1 MNIIINAIM
10 SGLSSIGYGLMY
22 RVPKKSVLGNFF
34 AGTIGT
40 LTYGILW
47 NNFGMTFGAY
57 LIASLMI
64 GVMAEVFARINKLPA
79 TVFLAPGL
87 IPLVPGI
94 AIFNMMNAFANKSYA
109 EALSN
114 LSNAA
119 SYAMGI
125 ALGIVVSSLYSR
137 SLKNYRSYFKLVKIK
152 RISKK
157 KKETDNRDILQ

>member
-34 AGTIGT
+34 AGTVGT

-47 NNFGMTFGAY
+47 NKFGMTFGAY

-79 TVFLAPGL
+79 TVFLAPSL

-94 AIFNMMNAFANKSYA
+94 AIFNMMNDFANNRYP

-119 SYAMGI
+119 SYALGI

-137 SLKNYRSYFKLVKIK
+137 SLKNYRSYFKIVKLK

-157 KKETDNRDILQ
+157 KKESTNKDIL